1 MRALVDAIWV
11 FIGLGVTEAIVKPI
25 AKRWVQRRVVQAAPL
40 VLQKMDS
47 ILPELINM
55 PDGLAVEEKVRA
67 IAEEVT
73 GESWDNIDVDLLFN
87 LFDLRKA
94 VNKRG

>member
-11 FIGLGVTEAIVKPI
+11 FIGLGITEAIVKPI
-25 AKRWVQRRVVQAAPL
+25 AKRWVQRRVVQAAPA

-47 ILPELINM
+47 ILPELISL
-55 PDGLAVEEKVRA
+55 PDGIAVEAKVRA
-67 IAEEVT
+67 IAQEVT
-73 GESWDNIDVDLLFN
+73 GENWDSVDIGPLFD

-94 VNKRG
+94 VTKKG